1 MYEEL
6 KALSKSDMYPFHMP
20 GHKRRMPGSEVFDP
34 YGIDI
39 TEIDG
44 FDDMHDPRG
53 LIKDLNKRLCSRFGG
68 EEALILVNG
77 STAGVLA
84 AISSTVSHGGKILIA
99 RNSHKSAYNA
109 IELRGLK
116 SCFIYPELI
125 EEYCLSGGIDP
136 DKVEA
141 ALKEDNE
148 IEAVFITSP
157 TYEGVVSD
165 IAEISKIC
173 HSRGIPLIVDSA
185 HGAHAGLY
193 EPFTSEYGLRDAAA
207 DGADIVIESLHKTLP
222 CFTQTAMVILNSGYI
237 DLNRFRKYYS
247 VYQTSSPSYIF
258 MAGADKMLTLLDNE
272 GEERFRLL
280 YSRLQKFRDCLRDCK
295 KIRCIGP
302 EFTGSYGVKGFDPT
316 KILLTAEGITGSDLY
331 SILMEKYHLQ
341 PEMAAGDYLLLMTSI
356 MDNEDG
362 FRRLTEA
369 VEDLIRNGFPGRDDI
384 SGRPSDRAVMVNI
397 AGDGI
402 VDIRNAEGKK
412 SDSFIYA
419 YPPGIPIIA
428 PGEIFTKD
436 IVEDIR
442 HRIQKGLALKGLAEE

>member
-6 KALSKSDMYPFHMP
+6 TALSKSDMYPFHMP
-20 GHKRRMPGSEVFDP
+20 GHKRRMQGPGVTDP

-44 FDDMHDPRG
+44 FDDMNDPKG
-53 LIKDLNKRLCSRFGG
+53 LIKDLNKRLCRRFGG

-77 STAGVLA
+77 STAGVLS
-84 AISSTVSHGGKILIA
+84 AISSTVSRGGKILIA

-109 IELRGLK
+109 VELMGLK
-116 SCFIYPELI
+116 PCFIYPELI
-125 EEYCLSGGIDP
+125 EEYCLSGGTDP
-136 DKVEA
+136 GKVET
-141 ALKEDNE
+141 ALKENKE

-157 TYEGVVSD
+157 TYEGMVSD
-165 IAEISKIC
+165 IREISKVC
-173 HSRGIPLIVDSA
+173 HSCGIPLIVDSA

-193 EPFTSEYGLRDAAA
+193 EPFTTEYGLTDAAA

-222 CFTQTAMVILNSGYI
+222 CFTQTAMVILNSGFI
-237 DLNRFRKYYS
+237 DKEKFKKYYS
-247 VYQTSSPSYIF
+247 VYQTSSPSYVF
-258 MAGADKMLTLLDNE
+258 MAGADRMLDLLDNE

-280 YSRLQKFRDCLRDCK
+280 YQRLRVFRDSIRGCR
-295 KIRCIGP
+295 KIRCIGH

-316 KILLTAEGITGSDLY
+316 KILLTAEGITGSGLY
-331 SILMEKYHLQ
+331 AILMEKYHLQ
-341 PEMAAGDYLLLMTSI
+341 PEMAAGDYVLLMTSI
-356 MDNEDG
+356 MDDDEG

-369 VEDLIRNGFPGRDDI
+369 LYDLEESGFPDTETGT
-384 SGRPSDRAVMVNI
+384 GKPPEGTVKVKT
-397 AGDGI
+397 AGYGT
-402 VDIRNAEGKK
+402 VDIRDAEGRI

-436 IVEDIR
+436 TIEDIR
-442 HRIQKGLALKGLAEE
+442 HRIRKGLALKGLAD

>member
-1 MYEEL
+1 MYEKL
-6 KALSKSDMYPFHMP
+6 RALSKSDMYPFHMP
-20 GHKRRMPGSEVFDP
+20 GHKRRMPGYESLDP
-34 YGIDI
+34 YSIDI

-53 LIKDLNKRLCSRFGG
+53 LIKGLNKRLCSRFGG

-84 AISSTVSHGGKILIA
+84 AISSTVSKGGNILIA

-109 IELRGLK
+109 MELRGLK
-116 SCFIYPELI
+116 PCFIYPELI
-125 EEYCLSGGIDP
+125 EEYCLNGGIDP

-141 ALKEDNE
+141 ALKKNNE

-165 IAEISKIC
+165 IGEISKIC
-173 HSRGIPLIVDSA
+173 HSHGIPLIVDSA

-193 EPFTSEYGLRDAAA
+193 EPFASEYGLTDAAA

-222 CFTQTAMVILNSGYI
+222 CFTQTAMVILNAGYV
-237 DLNRFRKYYS
+237 DFKRFKKYYS

-272 GEERFRLL
+272 GEERFRHLHL
-280 YSRLQKFRDCLRDCK
+280 RLQRFRELFRDCR

-316 KILLTAEGITGSDLY
+316 KILLTAEGITGSELY
-331 SILMEKYHLQ
+331 NILMEKYHLQ
-341 PEMAAGDYLLLMTSI
+341 PEMAAGDYLLLMTSL
-356 MDNEDG
+356 MDDEDG
-362 FRRLTEA
+362 FLRLTEA
-369 VEDLIRNGFPGRDDI
+369 VEDLMHNGFPDREDIGR
-384 SGRPSDRAVMVNI
+384 RLSDGAVMVNI
-397 AGDGI
+397 AGDGA
-402 VDIRNAEGKK
+402 VDIRSAEGRR
-412 SDSFIYA
+412 SESFIYA

-436 IVEDIR
+436 IIEDII

>member
-1 MYEEL
+1 
-6 KALSKSDMYPFHMP
+6 MP
-20 GHKRRMPGSEVFDP
+20 GHKRRMPGSETFDP
-34 YGIDI
+34 YSIDI

-44 FDDMHDPRG
+44 FDDMHDPEG

-68 EEALILVNG
+68 GEALILVNG
-77 STAGVLA
+77 STAGVLS
-84 AISSTVSHGGKILIA
+84 AISSTVSQGGKILVA

-109 IELRGLK
+109 IELRGIK
-116 SCFIYPELI
+116 PCFIYPELI
-125 EEYCLSGGIDP
+125 DEYCLSGGIDP
-136 DKVEA
+136 DRVEA
-141 ALKEDNE
+141 ALKEDKD

-157 TYEGVVSD
+157 TYEGMISD
-165 IAEISKIC
+165 VGSISKIC
-173 HSRGIPLIVDSA
+173 HSHGIPLIVDSA

-193 EPFTSEYGLRDAAA
+193 EPFKSEYGLTDAAA
-207 DGADIVIESLHKTLP
+207 EGADIAIESLHKTLP

-237 DLNRFRKYYS
+237 DTERLKKYYS

-258 MAGADKMLTLLDNE
+258 MAGTDRMLTFLDNE

-280 YSRLQKFRDCLRDCK
+280 DIRLKKFRDSLKGYRN
-295 KIRCIGP
+295 IRCIGP

-331 SILMEKYHLQ
+331 RVLLEEYHLQ
-341 PEMAAGDYLLLMTSI
+341 PEMAAGDYVLLMTSI
-356 MDNEDG
+356 MDDEEG
-362 FRRLTEA
+362 FGRLTEA
-369 VEDLIRNGFPGRDDI
+369 LADLEHNGFPELKTG
-384 SGRPSDRAVMVNI
+384 SGTPSDGPVKVKI
-397 AGDGI
+397 TGDGT
-402 VDIRNAEGKK
+402 VDIGNAEGRR

-436 IVEDIR
+436 IIEDIR